1 MICRSALMTTA
12 DIVDNGILD
21 EQRDLASAYKM
32 GAGHMN
38 VSRAMDPGL
47 VYEINER
54 QYAAHVCSTLGEAA
68 LRAVSRNDSWR
79 CSDLPTTHPS
89 NLNYPSITVP
99 LLPIPF
105 TVVRTLMNVAP
116 PGTPE
121 TYTARVVMPPEVRI
135 TIEPSTLTF
144 TYTGQEASYQIS
156 VSRYSSFNPPQG
168 AVYQG
173 TVEWS
178 SSEHTVR
185 SPMLAVD
192 GLATSQPSTAWK
204 LD

>member
-121 TYTARVVMPPEVRI
+121 TYTARVVMPPAGGAHHHRTKHAHLHLHRAGGLV
-135 TIEPSTLTF
+135 PDL
-144 TYTGQEASYQIS
+144 GQPLQ
-156 VSRYSSFNPPQG
+156 Q
-168 AVYQG
+168 
-173 TVEWS
+173 
-178 SSEHTVR
+178 
-185 SPMLAVD
+185 L
-192 GLATSQPSTAWK
+192 
-204 LD
+204 